1 VNNMNT
7 LFQANKA
14 IVYFTIMAL
23 VLLFVGLN
31 QSWAL
36 ALGII
41 NMSLISAIMALGVN
55 IQWGY
60 AGLMNVGI
68 MGFAALGGVSVVL
81 IAQQPVTEAVDAGG
95 IKMLIALIMGAAT
108 ITAGILLNRRGV
120 NKWLIAAIVVTGYLF
135 TRYYFS
141 EAADIIEKVDP
152 AITGYLGG
160 FGLPIAFSWIVGGV
174 IAAGAAWWVGKITLG
189 LRTDYLAIAT
199 LGISEIILYVIKNE
213 DWFVRGLKNVYGLPR
228 PVPYEVDMQQSE
240 WFQNVVTWIHKSEL
254 QLLSQTEQIDKL
266 SDYVREAAV
275 VFVKLCYSGLFIA
288 ILVALIVLSNLA
300 LNSPWGRKVR
310 AIRDNEVAASAM
322 GKDIK
327 RQHLQ
332 IFVLGSAI
340 VGIAGALLV
349 TYDGIFIPTAYLPLR
364 FTFLIWV
371 MVILGGSGNNMGSV
385 LGAFIIWFIWIQS
398 GPMGLWF
405 VEMLSNNMSE
415 GSTSLEFIEDRVHYL
430 RLVFMGSILL
440 LIMRFSPSGLLPEKN
455 KELQFCCKWLLH

>member
-1 VNNMNT
+1 MVNNIKT
-7 LFQANKA
+7 FLQANKVIA
-14 IVYFTIMAL
+14 YFTIMAL

-108 ITAGILLNRRGV
+108 ITAGILLNRRGI
-120 NKWLIAAIVVTGYLF
+120 NKWLITAIVVTGYLF

-141 EAADIIEKVDP
+141 EAADVIEKVDP

-160 FGLPIAFSWIVGGV
+160 FGLPIAFSWIVGGL

-240 WFQNVVTWIHKSEL
+240 WFQNFIAWIHKSEL
-254 QLLSQTEQIDKL
+254 QLLSQSDQIDKL

-288 ILVALIVLSNLA
+288 ILVSLIVLSNLA

-327 RQHLQ
+327 SQHLQ

-340 VGIAGALLV
+340 VGVAGALLV

-405 VEMLSNNMSE
+405 VEILSNNMAE
-415 GSTSLEFIEDRVHYL
+415 GSSSLEFIEDRVHYL
-430 RLVFMGSILL
+430 RLVFMGAILL

-455 KELQFCCKWLLH
+455 KQL

>member
-1 VNNMNT
+1 MNNLNT
-7 LFQANKA
+7 ILQANKA
-14 IVYFTIMAL
+14 IAYFAIMAFI
-23 VLLFVGLN
+23 LLFVGLN

-60 AGLMNVGI
+60 AGLFNVGI

-81 IAQQPVTEAVDAGG
+81 IAQQPVTEAIDVGG
-95 IKMLIALIMGAAT
+95 IKMLIALIFGVVT
-108 ITAGILLNRRGV
+108 IAAGILLNRRRF
-120 NKWLIAAIVVTGYLF
+120 NKWLTAFIVVIGYLI
-135 TRYYFS
+135 TRHYFS
-141 EAADIIEKVDP
+141 EASDLIEKVDP

-160 FGLPIAFSWIVGGV
+160 FGLPVAFSWVVGGFAAA
-174 IAAGAAWWVGKITLG
+174 IAAWLIGKITLG

-228 PVPYEVDMQQSE
+228 PVPYEVDMQKSE
-240 WFQNVVTWIHKSEL
+240 WLQNIVAWIHKSEL
-254 QLLSQTEQIDKL
+254 QLLSQSEQIEKL
-266 SDYVREAAV
+266 GDYVREAAV
-275 VFVKLCYSGLFIA
+275 VFVKLCYSGLFIS
-288 ILVALIVLSNLA
+288 ILVAFIVLSNLA

-340 VGIAGALLV
+340 VGVAGALLV
-349 TYDGIFIPTAYLPLR
+349 TYDGIFIPTAYQPLR

-405 VEMLSNNMSE
+405 VDILSNNMQE

-430 RLVFMGSILL
+430 RLVFMGAILL
-440 LIMRFSPSGLLPEKN
+440 LIMRFSPGGLLPEKN
-455 KELQFCCKWLLH
+455 KEL

>member
-1 VNNMNT
+1 MNNI
-7 LFQANKA
+7 FQANRA
-14 IVYFTIMAL
+14 IIYFAVMSIILM
-23 VLLFVGLN
+23 FVGFN

-81 IAQQPVTEAVDAGG
+81 IAQQPVTEAIDAGG
-95 IKMLIALIMGAAT
+95 IKMFLALIMGAIT
-108 ITAGILLNRRGV
+108 IIGGIFLNRSGV
-120 NKWLIAAIVVTGYLF
+120 NKWLTAFLVIIGYII
-135 TRYYFS
+135 TRHYFS
-141 EAADIIEKVDP
+141 EAADLIEKVDP

-160 FGLPIAFSWIVGGV
+160 FGLPVALSWIVGGLA
-174 IAAGAAWWVGKITLG
+174 AAGAAWWIGKITLG

-240 WFQNVVTWIHKSEL
+240 WFQNFIAWFYRSDL
-254 QLLSQTEQIDKL
+254 QLLSQADQIERL
-266 SDYVREAAV
+266 GDYVRESAV

-288 ILVALIVLSNLA
+288 ILVAFIVLSNLA

-327 RQHLQ
+327 KQHLQ

-340 VGIAGALLV
+340 VGVAGALLV
-349 TYDGIFIPTAYLPLR
+349 TYDGIFIPTGYVPLR

-398 GPMGLWF
+398 GPIGLWV
-405 VEMLSNNMSE
+405 VERLGDSMLE
-415 GSTSLEFIEDRVHYL
+415 GSNSLEFIEDRVHYL
-430 RLVFMGSILL
+430 RLVFMGAILL
-440 LIMRFSPSGLLPEKN
+440 VIMRFSPSGLLPEKN
-455 KELQFCCKWLLH
+455 KEL

>member
-1 VNNMNT
+1 MNNLNT
-7 LFQANKA
+7 ILQANKA
-14 IVYFTIMAL
+14 IAYFAIMAFI
-23 VLLFVGLN
+23 LLFVGLN

-60 AGLMNVGI
+60 AGLFNVGI

-81 IAQQPVTEAVDAGG
+81 IAQQPVTEAIDVGG
-95 IKMLIALIMGAAT
+95 MKMLIALIFGAVT
-108 ITAGILLNRRGV
+108 IAAGILLNRRGV
-120 NKWLIAAIVVTGYLF
+120 NQWLTTLIVVIGYLI
-135 TRYYFS
+135 TRHYFS
-141 EAADIIEKVDP
+141 EASDLIEKVDP

-160 FGLPIAFSWIVGGV
+160 FGLPVAFSWVVGGFAAA
-174 IAAGAAWWVGKITLG
+174 IAAWLIGKITLG

-228 PVPYEVDMQQSE
+228 PVPYEVDMQKSE
-240 WFQNVVTWIHKSEL
+240 WLQNIVAWIHKSEL
-254 QLLSQTEQIDKL
+254 QLLSQSEQIEKL
-266 SDYVREAAV
+266 TDYVREAAV

-288 ILVALIVLSNLA
+288 ILVSLIVLSNLA

-340 VGIAGALLV
+340 VGVAGALLV

-405 VEMLSNNMSE
+405 VEMLSNNMTE
-415 GSTSLEFIEDRVHYL
+415 GSSSLEFIEDRVHYL
-430 RLVFMGSILL
+430 RLVFMGTILL

-455 KELQFCCKWLLH
+455 KQL

>member
-1 VNNMNT
+1 MNNIT
-7 LFQANKA
+7 AIWKANKA
-14 IVYFTIMAL
+14 IASFAIMGL
-23 VLLFVGLN
+23 ILLFVGMN

-36 ALGII
+36 ALGIF

-60 AGLMNVGI
+60 AGLFNVGI

-81 IAQQPVTEAVDAGG
+81 IAQQPVTEAIDAGG
-95 IKMLIALIMGAAT
+95 MKMFLSLIIGAVT
-108 ITAGILLNRRGV
+108 VITGVVLNRRGV
-120 NKWLIAAIVVTGYLF
+120 NKWLTASVVIIGYLI

-141 EAADIIEKVDP
+141 EAAELIEKVDP

-160 FGLPIAFSWIVGGV
+160 FGLPVAFSWIVGGLA
-174 IAAGAAWWVGKITLG
+174 AAGAAWWIGKITLG

-240 WFQNVVTWIHKSEL
+240 WFQNIIAWLHKSEL
-254 QLLSQTEQIDKL
+254 QLLTQSEQIDQL
-266 SDYVREAAV
+266 GDYVREAAV

-288 ILVALIVLSNLA
+288 ILGAFIILSNLA

-322 GKDIK
+322 GKNIK

-332 IFVLGSAI
+332 IFVIGSAI
-340 VGIAGALLV
+340 VGVAGALLV
-349 TYDGIFIPTAYLPLR
+349 TYDGIFIPTAYQPLR

-371 MVILGGSGNNMGSV
+371 MVILGGSGNNLGSV
-385 LGAFIIWFIWIQS
+385 LGAFIIWFIWIQA
-398 GPMGLWF
+398 GPMGLWV
-405 VEMLSNNMSE
+405 VEMLGNNMQE
-415 GSTSLEFIEDRVHYL
+415 GSAFLEFIEDRVHYL
-430 RLVFMGSILL
+430 RLVFMGTILL
-440 LIMRFSPSGLLPEKN
+440 LIMRFSPGGILPEKN
-455 KELQFCCKWLLH
+455 KEL

>member
-1 VNNMNT
+1 MSNFNN
-7 LFQANKA
+7 LWQSYKA
-14 IVYFTIMAL
+14 IICFAIMGL

-36 ALGII
+36 VLGIV
-41 NMSLISAIMALGVN
+41 NLSLISAIMALGVN

-81 IAQQPVTEAVDAGG
+81 IAQQPVTEAIDAGG
-95 IKMLIALIMGAAT
+95 LKMLFALALGAIT
-108 ITAGILLNRRGV
+108 IVTGVVLNKKGF
-120 NKWLIAAIVVTGYLF
+120 NKWLIASIVVIGYLF
-135 TRYYFS
+135 TRHYFS
-141 EAADIIEKVDP
+141 EAADVIEKVDP

-160 FGLPIAFSWIVGGV
+160 FGLPVAFSWVVGGLA
-174 IAAGAAWWVGKITLG
+174 AAGAAWWIGKITLG

-199 LGISEIILYVIKNE
+199 LGISEIILYVFKNE
-213 DWFVRGLKNVYGLPR
+213 DWLVRGLKNVYGLPR
-228 PVPYEVDMQQSE
+228 PVPYEVDMQKSE
-240 WFQNVVTWIHKSEL
+240 WLQNLVAWIHKSEL
-254 QLLSQTEQIDKL
+254 QLLTQSEQIVKL
-266 SDYVREAAV
+266 GDYVREAAV

-288 ILVALIVLSNLA
+288 ILVAFIILSNLA

-322 GKDIK
+322 GKNIT

-332 IFVLGSAI
+332 IFVIGSAI
-340 VGIAGALLV
+340 VGVAGALLV
-349 TYDGIFIPTAYLPLR
+349 TYDGIFIPTAYQPLR

-398 GPMGLWF
+398 GPMGLWV
-405 VEMLSNNMSE
+405 VEMLGNSMQE
-415 GSTSLEFIEDRVHYL
+415 GSAPLEFIEDRVHYL
-430 RLVFMGSILL
+430 RLVFMGTILL
-440 LIMRFSPSGLLPEKN
+440 LIMRFSPGGILPEKN
-455 KELQFCCKWLLH
+455 KEL

>member
-1 VNNMNT
+1 MNNMNT

-240 WFQNVVTWIHKSEL
+240 WFQNLVTWVHKSEL
-254 QLLSQTEQIDKL
+254 QLLSQAEQIDKL

-430 RLVFMGSILL
+430 RLVFMGAILL

-455 KELQFCCKWLLH
+455 KQL

>member
-1 VNNMNT
+1 MNNLNT
-7 LFQANKA
+7 FWQANKA
-14 IVYFTIMAL
+14 IASFTIMGL
-23 VLLFVGLN
+23 ILLFVGLN

-36 ALGII
+36 VLGII
-41 NMSLISAIMALGVN
+41 NLSLISAIMALGVN

-60 AGLMNVGI
+60 AGLFNVGI

-81 IAQQPVTEAVDAGG
+81 IAQQPVTEAIDAGG
-95 IKMLIALIMGAAT
+95 MKMLFALILGATT
-108 ITAGILLNRRGV
+108 IAAGVLLNRRGV
-120 NKWLIAAIVVTGYLF
+120 NKWLVSAIVVIGYLF

-141 EAADIIEKVDP
+141 EAADLIEKVDP

-160 FGLPIAFSWIVGGV
+160 FGLPVAFSWIVGGLA
-174 IAAGAAWWVGKITLG
+174 AAGAAWWIGKITLG

-228 PVPYEVDMQQSE
+228 PVPYEVDMQKSE
-240 WFQNVVTWIHKSEL
+240 WLQNIVAWIHKSEL
-254 QLLSQTEQIDKL
+254 QLLSQSEQIVRL
-266 SDYVREAAV
+266 GDYVRESAV
-275 VFVKLCYSGLFIA
+275 VFVKLCYSGLFIS
-288 ILVALIVLSNLA
+288 ILVAFIVLSNLA

-340 VGIAGALLV
+340 VGVAGALLV
-349 TYDGIFIPTAYLPLR
+349 TYDGIFIPTAYQPLR

-405 VEMLSNNMSE
+405 VDILSNNMQE

-430 RLVFMGSILL
+430 RLVFMGAILL
-440 LIMRFSPSGLLPEKN
+440 LIMRFSPGGLLPEKN
-455 KELQFCCKWLLH
+455 KEL

>member
-1 VNNMNT
+1 MNSI
-7 LFQANKA
+7 FQANRA
-14 IVYFTIMAL
+14 IIYFAVMSMILM
-23 VLLFVGLN
+23 FVGFN

-81 IAQQPVTEAVDAGG
+81 IAQQPVTEAIDAGG
-95 IKMLIALIMGAAT
+95 IKMFLALIMGAVT
-108 ITAGILLNRRGV
+108 IIGGIFLNRSGV
-120 NKWLIAAIVVTGYLF
+120 NKWFTAFLVVIGYLI
-135 TRYYFS
+135 TRHYFS
-141 EAADIIEKVDP
+141 EAADLIEKVDP

-160 FGLPIAFSWIVGGV
+160 FGLPVAFSWIVGGLA
-174 IAAGAAWWVGKITLG
+174 AAGAAWWIGKITLG

-240 WFQNVVTWIHKSEL
+240 WFQNFIAWFYRSDL
-254 QLLSQTEQIDKL
+254 QLLSQADQIERL
-266 SDYVREAAV
+266 GDYVRESAV

-288 ILVALIVLSNLA
+288 ILVALIILSNLA

-327 RQHLQ
+327 KQHLQ

-349 TYDGIFIPTAYLPLR
+349 TYDGIFIPTGYVPLR

-398 GPMGLWF
+398 GPIGLWV
-405 VEMLSNNMSE
+405 VERLGDSMLE
-415 GSTSLEFIEDRVHYL
+415 GSNSLEFIEDRVHYL
-430 RLVFMGSILL
+430 RLVFMGAILL
-440 LIMRFSPSGLLPEKN
+440 VIMRFSPSGLLPEKN
-455 KELQFCCKWLLH
+455 KEL

>member
-1 VNNMNT
+1 MNNMKT
-7 LFQANKA
+7 FFQANKA
-14 IVYFTIMAL
+14 VAYFTIMAV

-81 IAQQPVTEAVDAGG
+81 IAQQPVAEAVDAGG
-95 IKMLIALIMGAAT
+95 IKMFIALIMGAAT
-108 ITAGILLNRRGV
+108 ITAGILLNRRGI
-120 NKWLIAAIVVTGYLF
+120 NKWLITAIVVIGYLF

-240 WFQNVVTWIHKSEL
+240 WFQNFIAWIHSSEL
-254 QLLSQTEQIDKL
+254 QSLSQSDQIEKL
-266 SDYVREAAV
+266 TDYVREAAV

-288 ILVALIVLSNLA
+288 ILVSLIVLSNLA

-340 VGIAGALLV
+340 VGVAGALLV
-349 TYDGIFIPTAYLPLR
+349 TYDGIFIPTAYMPLR

-405 VEMLSNNMSE
+405 VEMLSNNMAE
-415 GSTSLEFIEDRVHYL
+415 GSSSLEFIEDRVHYL
-430 RLVFMGSILL
+430 RLVFMGAILL

-455 KELQFCCKWLLH
+455 KQL

>member
-1 VNNMNT
+1 MSNFNN
-7 LFQANKA
+7 LWQSYKA
-14 IVYFTIMAL
+14 IICFAIMGL

-36 ALGII
+36 VLGIV
-41 NMSLISAIMALGVN
+41 NLSLISAIMALGVN

-81 IAQQPVTEAVDAGG
+81 IAQQPVTEAIDVGG
-95 IKMLIALIMGAAT
+95 LKMLFALALGAIT
-108 ITAGILLNRRGV
+108 IVTGVVLNKKSF
-120 NKWLIAAIVVTGYLF
+120 NKWLIASIVVIGYLF
-135 TRYYFS
+135 TRHYFS
-141 EAADIIEKVDP
+141 EAADVIEKVDP

-160 FGLPIAFSWIVGGV
+160 FGLPVAFSWVVGGLA
-174 IAAGAAWWVGKITLG
+174 AAGAAWWIGKITLG

-199 LGISEIILYVIKNE
+199 LGISEIILYVFKNE
-213 DWFVRGLKNVYGLPR
+213 DWLVRGLKNVYGLPR
-228 PVPYEVDMQQSE
+228 PVPYEVDMQKSE
-240 WFQNVVTWIHKSEL
+240 WLQNLVAWIHKSEL
-254 QLLSQTEQIDKL
+254 QLLTQSEQIVKL
-266 SDYVREAAV
+266 GDYVREAAV

-288 ILVALIVLSNLA
+288 ILVAFIILSNLA

-322 GKDIK
+322 GKNIT

-332 IFVLGSAI
+332 IFVIGSAI
-340 VGIAGALLV
+340 VGVAGALLV
-349 TYDGIFIPTAYLPLR
+349 TYDGIFIPTAYQPLR

-398 GPMGLWF
+398 GPMGLWV
-405 VEMLSNNMSE
+405 VEMLGNSMQE
-415 GSTSLEFIEDRVHYL
+415 GSAPLEFIEDRVHYL
-430 RLVFMGSILL
+430 RLVFMGTILL
-440 LIMRFSPSGLLPEKN
+440 LIMRFSPGGILPEKN
-455 KELQFCCKWLLH
+455 KEL